1 MKIFII
7 IPLHNEEKYVGS
19 VLDSLTKYKLP
30 IIVVDDGS
38 TDNSQLSIINF
49 QKRQKDI
56 FLLIHKINLGKGA
69 AMKTGADY
77 AFAHGADA
85 IIFMD
90 SDGQHEAKD
99 LPKFVEALE
108 SKKYNVV
115 FGTRNSSY
123 GVPLVRFLGNKFAS
137 ILMNMMFRIF
147 VTDVLCGFRG
157 LTKNA
162 YEKLRWNST
171 GYGVETEIVARV
183 GKTGLSHCE
192 VPVGTVYH
200 EKLKGVTILD
210 AFGILGQVITWKFTI

>member
-1 MKIFII
+1 
-7 IPLHNEEKYVGS
+7 
-19 VLDSLTKYKLP
+19 LTKYKLP

-38 TDNSQLSIINF
+38 NDNSVQKLKKPKIQL
-49 QKRQKDI
+49 
-56 FLLIHKINLGKGA
+56 LEHKINLGKGS
-69 AMKTGADY
+69 AMKTGADW
-77 AFAHGADA
+77 AFSHGADA

-90 SDGQHEAKD
+90 SDGQHNADD

-108 SKKYNVV
+108 SKKYDVV

-123 GVPLVRFLGNKFAS
+123 GVPLIRFLGNKFAS
-137 ILMNMMFRIF
+137 ILMNVMFKIF

-183 GKTGLSHCE
+183 GKANLSHCE
-192 VPVGTVYH
+192 VPVGTIYH